1 MLGVEVLEFK
11 RKEDNSNGAEKKQM
25 FGKKYICWARQK
37 LWDTEQTLLYSPCLR
52 FLHTANLY
60 ALQVPLIIALFLE
73 KALFQNISG
82 SLDGS
87 KKKDFLSFLGS
98 IVFSLP
104 TWKETFWGG

>member
-1 MLGVEVLEFK
+1 
-11 RKEDNSNGAEKKQM
+11 M

-104 TWKETFWGG
+104 TWKETFWGGKISSPAFL